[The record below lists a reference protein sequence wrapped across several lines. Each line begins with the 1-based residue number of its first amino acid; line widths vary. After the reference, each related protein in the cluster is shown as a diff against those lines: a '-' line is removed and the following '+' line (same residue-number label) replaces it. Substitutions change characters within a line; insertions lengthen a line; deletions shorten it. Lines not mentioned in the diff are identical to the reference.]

1 MLFLIQS
8 LLDSWYLHLGYL
20 FIYLFIGHKTCEILF
35 PQPEAKPVPLTLEA
49 WSLNN
54 WTTGEIPA
62 LVFYLRFLHF
72 GL

>member
-1 MLFLIQS
+1 M
-8 LLDSWYLHLGYL
+8 
-20 FIYLFIGHKTCEILF
+20 TCEILF

-62 LVFYLRFLHF
+62 LVFYLRFLNF